1 LLALESRVEYDGF
14 MEMIRVWGKR
24 LLVVVGLLVLIF
36 MVLDFNTRMAR
47 LTHLRSQ
54 KEIEEQKLNILL
66 SERAALRAQIAY
78 VTSDKA
84 VEEWARQEGRMM
96 MSGDFVVVPIGD
108 SSFNAEPVEEET
120 TTFILSSNWDAWM
133 HWLFYISP

>member
-1 LLALESRVEYDGF
+1 VEYDGF
-14 MEMIRVWGKR
+14 MEMIRIWGKR
-24 LLVVVGLLVLIF
+24 FLVVVGLLVLIF

-54 KEIEEQKLNILL
+54 KEIEEQKLNSLL
-66 SERAALRAQIAY
+66 SERAVLRAQIAY
-78 VTSDKA
+78 VTSDRA

-96 MSGDFVVVPIGD
+96 MTGDFVVVPIGD

-120 TTFILSSNWDAWM
+120 TSYILSSNWDAWM
-133 HWLFYISP
+133 HWLFYNSP

>member
-1 LLALESRVEYDGF
+1 LVAFESRVEYDEF

-54 KEIEEQKLNILL
+54 KEIEEQKLNSLF
-66 SERAALRAQIAY
+66 SERAALRVQIAY

-108 SSFNAEPVEEET
+108 SSFNAEPDKEET
-120 TTFILSSNWDAWM
+120 TSFILSSNWDAWM
-133 HWLFYISP
+133 YWLFYISP

>member
-1 LLALESRVEYDGF
+1 
-14 MEMIRVWGKR
+14 MEMIRIWGKR

-54 KEIEEQKLNILL
+54 KEIEEQKLNSLF
-66 SERAALRAQIAY
+66 SERAALRVQIAY

-108 SSFNAEPVEEET
+108 SSFNAEPDKEET
-120 TTFILSSNWDAWM
+120 TSFILSSNWDAWM
-133 HWLFYISP
+133 YWLFYISP

>member
-1 LLALESRVEYDGF
+1 
-14 MEMIRVWGKR
+14 MEMIRIWGKR

-54 KEIEEQKLNILL
+54 KEIEDQKLNSLL

-96 MSGDFVVVPIGD
+96 MTGDFVVVPIGD
-108 SSFNAEPVEEET
+108 PSFNAEPVEEDVKEEVKEEET
-120 TTFILSSNWDAWM
+120 SHEPSV
-133 HWLFYISP
+133 SVE

>member
-1 LLALESRVEYDGF
+1 

-54 KEIEEQKLNILL
+54 KEIEEQKLNSLF
-66 SERAALRAQIAY
+66 SERAALRVQIAY

-108 SSFNAEPVEEET
+108 SSFNAEPDKEET
-120 TTFILSSNWDAWM
+120 TSFILSSNWDAWM
-133 HWLFYISP
+133 YWLFYISP

>member
-1 LLALESRVEYDGF
+1 
-14 MEMIRVWGKR
+14 MEMIRIWGKR

-54 KEIEEQKLNILL
+54 KEIEEQKLNSLL

-96 MSGDFVVVPIGD
+96 MTGDFVVVPIGD
-108 SSFNAEPVEEET
+108 SSFNAEPDKEET
-120 TTFILSSNWDAWM
+120 TSFILSSNWDAWM

>member
-1 LLALESRVEYDGF
+1 
-14 MEMIRVWGKR
+14 MEMIRIWGKR

-54 KEIEEQKLNILL
+54 KEIEEQKLNSLL

-96 MSGDFVVVPIGD
+96 MTGDFVVVPIGD
-108 SSFNAEPVEEET
+108 PSFNAEPVEEET
-120 TTFILSSNWDAWM
+120 TTYMLSNNWDAWM

>member
-1 LLALESRVEYDGF
+1 
-14 MEMIRVWGKR
+14 MEMIRIWGKR

-54 KEIEEQKLNILL
+54 KEIEEQKLNSLF
-66 SERAALRAQIAY
+66 SERAALRVQIAY

-108 SSFNAEPVEEET
+108 SSFNAEPDKEET
-120 TTFILSSNWDAWM
+120 TSFILSSNWDAWM

>member
-1 LLALESRVEYDGF
+1 
-14 MEMIRVWGKR
+14 MEMIRIWGKR

-54 KEIEEQKLNILL
+54 KEIEEQKLNSLL

-96 MSGDFVVVPIGD
+96 MTGDFVVVPIGD

-120 TTFILSSNWDAWM
+120 TSFILSSNWDAWM
-133 HWLFYISP
+133 HWLFYISPINPK

>member
-1 LLALESRVEYDGF
+1 LLALESRVEYDEF
-14 MEMIRVWGKR
+14 MEMIRIWGKR

-54 KEIEEQKLNILL
+54 KEIEEQKLNSLF
-66 SERAALRAQIAY
+66 SERAALRVQIAY

-108 SSFNAEPVEEET
+108 SSFNAEPDKEET
-120 TTFILSSNWDAWM
+120 TSFILSSNWDAWM